1 MSAPRLR
8 SPRLKN
14 LRNEETSFL
23 ASSVQCPRLRCISN
37 AFTRQGSRYRLLSG
51 GMECPR
57 SPFARPPL
65 KFWEQIKHANH
76 RGYTA
81 GSGIHVLRPLGQ
93 LAASV
98 RVLAI
103 AYCKQSYNIIE
114 KCNRKH
120 ANHRGYTAGSG
131 IHVLRPLRPAS
142 RKRQGPSD
150 SQRKSN
156 GPRINR
162 GVQITQDLI
171 MLACYRDLR
180 YYNSLRRELLS
191 NLAAHFWRQNAGAK
205 P

>member
-114 KCNRKH
+114 KCNR
-120 ANHRGYTAGSG
+120 NTLT
-131 IHVLRPLRPAS
+131 IEVTL
-142 RKRQGPSD
+142 QGAAYMSSD
-150 SQRKSN
+150 HSSN